1 MQTLSLPYL
10 SGAFFLSLA
19 AASCGGADDP
29 PGGSSSSTS
38 SASASSSSGSG
49 GSGGSGGAG
58 ASGWETLAS
67 LPAGPRQ
74 ETAVV
79 AQGGKVYVLGG
90 FDEKGEVVTD
100 VIAYDPDADAWATA
114 TPLPKSLHHINAAV
128 VGETIYVAGALQGIN
143 FAATGAVYAFDP
155 ALMTWTEKTS
165 MPAGTE
171 RGSSAVGVIGS
182 KIYLAGGYRGGSVA
196 DFSAYDTEA
205 DTWEALPAL
214 PEPRDHLVG
223 GVASG
228 VFYAIGGRNGGIDKI
243 SGDVLAFDP
252 SAGAWSPRAPMLTP
266 RGGAAAGVLADRF
279 YVVGGEGNAASP
291 VGVFAENEVYDPVN
305 DAWSAL
311 EPMKS
316 PRHGT
321 GAVGLNGK
329 LYVPGG
335 ADKQAF
341 AAVDTN
347 EAFTP

>member
-1 MQTLSLPYL
+1 MQNLSLPGAF
-10 SGAFFLSLA
+10 GAFFFCLA
-19 AASCGGADDP
+19 AASCGGAEEP
-29 PGGSSSSTS
+29 PVGSPSSAS
-38 SASASSSSGSG
+38 SASASSSSGG
-49 GSGGSGGAG
+49 GSGGEGGGA

-67 LPAGPRQ
+67 LPGGPRQ

-79 AQGGKVYVLGG
+79 ALEGKVYVLGG

-100 VIAYDPDADAWATA
+100 VIAYDPQADAWATA

-128 VGETIYVAGALQGIN
+128 VDGVIYVAGALQGIN
-143 FAATGAVYAFDP
+143 FAEIGDVYAFDP

-182 KIYLAGGYRGGSVA
+182 KIYLAGGLRGGSVA
-196 DFSAYDTEA
+196 DFSAYDTST

-223 GVASG
+223 GVVG
-228 VFYAIGGRNGGIDKI
+228 GIFYAIGGRNGGITKV
-243 SGDVLAFDP
+243 SGDVVAFDP
-252 SAGAWSPRAPMLTP
+252 SAGAWSPRAPMHTP
-266 RGGAAAGVLADRF
+266 RGGAAAGVLSDRF
-279 YVVGGEGNAASP
+279 YVVGGEGNTALPS
-291 VGVFAENEVYDPVN
+291 GVFAENEVYDPVN

-341 AAVDTN
+341 GAVDTH
-347 EAFTP
+347 EVFTP